1 MAGLF
6 TLFVDMK
13 NDDKTGLLS
22 ATTKQQTLSA
32 IGYLTR
38 SSYLGGGKNA
48 HSIYSICK
56 EQGKTYGKL
65 VLQGSEVISPSP
77 PRDARAIFFVAFYAA
92 CAVFF
97 SSLFYTACAGTRIE
111 LGGCEQ

>member
-6 TLFVDMK
+6 TVFVDMK

-32 IGYLTR
+32 IGDLTR

-56 EQGKTYGKL
+56 EQGTTYGKL
-65 VLQGSEVISPSP
+65 VLQGSEVISP
-77 PRDARAIFFVAFYAA
+77 PRDARAIFLLPISAQNTF
-92 CAVFF
+92 
-97 SSLFYTACAGTRIE
+97 RNQRHQIR
-111 LGGCEQ
+111 Q